1 MTEVIIEQNSE
12 EQNEI
17 ETIIISKEE
26 GVKKIIIKEVF
37 EEQFEPEKE
46 KLLLSKYSRNE
57 EDLKDQF

>member
-37 EEQFEPEKE
+37 EEKFEPEKE